1 MSILVACQ
9 CVLYCFLLFN
19 LCCLAQSAKQGRLY
33 SILAMKQLASFGSLG
48 RVEKLYFLTLGAIS
62 NSSVTAVP
70 ASSKCTKNGIFGKVD
85 SQENY

>member
-1 MSILVACQ
+1 
-9 CVLYCFLLFN
+9 
-19 LCCLAQSAKQGRLY
+19 
-33 SILAMKQLASFGSLG
+33 MKQLASFGSLG